1 MLHERISDSEYLD
14 LKNSVKES
22 VLRHIKPIKFV
33 IFYYEEL
40 SAIGI
45 EGRQELP
52 PLGVL
57 YFAAA
62 LHEVGI
68 QVSVIPFTD
77 EYVSDSLDNSTDF
90 IGYSITS
97 SIVYPHY
104 KALSEKIKL
113 LCPDAITLAGN
124 THASL
129 FPEEVLADLRVDG
142 VLCGESEYSILI
154 LLRNYLSTN
163 SRKYLFNEVPGS
175 YATSQYRSSNR
186 KTVQVSNI
194 SLLPHPYREAL
205 EDKYVVLANRIKVAG
220 SENVQAVT
228 FITSRGCPYNC
239 YFCANMNNG
248 SVRLREKVDM
258 DAEIQQIQKRYP
270 TVGGLIIMD
279 ETATLSREHVKNW
292 TQVMKNHSIEYVLST
307 RGDAIDS
314 ESVLCLASSGCKE
327 IKFGLESGSPKLLS
341 AMNKKLDL
349 NSFEKTLVLTK
360 QFGINNKVFLM
371 HGFPGENRETTQQTI
386 EFLNKNRQYI
396 DRAVLYQF
404 APLPGSYVYTAPDKF
419 GIKRDILTA
428 SNFTIYNNM
437 THCWGSQ
444 YDYDEMINAYNELKS
459 FVESTFRR

>member
-1 MLHERISDSEYLD
+1 MVYEKIADSEYLD
-14 LKNSVKES
+14 LKKSVKES
-22 VLRHIKPIKFV
+22 VLSHIKPIKFT

-52 PLGVL
+52 PLGTL

-77 EYVSDSLDNSTDF
+77 EYVLDTFDNSTDF

-104 KALSEKIKL
+104 KRLSEKIKL

-129 FPEEVLADLRVDG
+129 FPEEVLANLGVDG
-142 VLCGESEYSILI
+142 VLCGESEYSVLI
-154 LLRNYLSTN
+154 LLRNYFSTN
-163 SRKYLFNEVPGS
+163 SRKSLFNEVPGS
-175 YATSQYRSSNR
+175 YTASQYLSSNR
-186 KTVQVSNI
+186 NSVQVSNI

-205 EDKYVVLANRIKVAG
+205 DNKYVVLSNRIKVAG

-228 FITSRGCPYNC
+228 FITSRGCPYSC

-248 SVRLREKVDM
+248 SVRLRTKEDM
-258 DAEIQQIQKRYP
+258 DAEIQQIKNRYP
-270 TVGGLIIMD
+270 AVGGLIIMD

-314 ESVLCLASSGCKE
+314 ESVLCLATSGCKE

-349 NSFEKTLVLTK
+349 HSFGKTLALTK

-371 HGFPGENRETTQQTI
+371 HGFPGENMETTHQTI

-404 APLPGSYVYTAPDKF
+404 TPLPGSYVYTAPDKF
-419 GIKRDILTA
+419 GIDRAILTA
-428 SNFTIYNNM
+428 NDFTIYDNM
-437 THCWGSQ
+437 AHCWGSQ
-444 YDYDEMINAYNELKS
+444 YDYDEMIYAYNKLKN

>member
-1 MLHERISDSEYLD
+1 MPYGGIADTEYLD
-14 LKNSVKES
+14 LKDSIKKA
-22 VLRHIKPIKFV
+22 VLNHIKPINFV

-52 PLGVL
+52 PLGTL

-77 EYVSDSLDNSTDF
+77 EYVPDHFDKSADF

-104 KALSEKIKL
+104 KGLSEKVKL
-113 LCPDAITLAGN
+113 LCPNAITLAGN

-129 FPEEVLADLRVDG
+129 FPEEVLANLGVDG
-142 VLCGESEYSILI
+142 VLCGESEYSVLI
-154 LLRNYLSTN
+154 LLRNYLSAN
-163 SRKYLFNEVPGS
+163 SRKFLFAEVPGS
-175 YATSQYRSSNR
+175 YAAPQYLSDNHNTARVN
-186 KTVQVSNI
+186 NI

-205 EDKYVVLANRIKVAG
+205 DDKYIVLNNRIKAAS

-228 FITSRGCPYNC
+228 FITSRGCPYGC

-248 SVRLREKVDM
+248 SVRLRTKEDI
-258 DAEIQQIQKRYP
+258 DAEIQLIKKRYP
-270 TVGGLIIMD
+270 AVGGLIIMD
-279 ETATLSREHVKNW
+279 ETATLSPEHVKNW
-292 TQVMKNHSIEYVLST
+292 TQIMRNRSIEYVLST
-307 RGDAIDS
+307 RGDTIDR
-314 ESVLCLASSGCKE
+314 ESVSCLAASGCKE

-341 AMNKKLDL
+341 AMNKQLDL
-349 NSFEKTLVLTK
+349 NCFEKTLALTK

-371 HGFPGENRETTQQTI
+371 HGFPGENRETTQETI

-404 APLPGSYVYTAPDKF
+404 TPLPGSYVYTAPEKF
-419 GIKRDILTA
+419 GIKRDLLTVN
-428 SNFTIYNNM
+428 NFTIYDNM

-444 YDYDEMINAYNELKS
+444 SDYDEMINAYHALKN
-459 FVESTFRR
+459 FVERTFRR